1 MSELRPR
8 VGAHYPRSAGEFRSW
23 FGTDADCL
31 DYLDWLRWPDGFVCP
46 ECGRPHRRAIP
57 QVWTG
62 HGRADLGERSDLRR
76 SGQLNSP
83 NLVYQKSDSRGTVR
97 TVEPIDRRE
106 WLSSNAHLWSQMF
119 TLLTSCPSSTS
130 EDTSGV
136 RLVLRTPRPRRAR
149 GHDAITSIRAGNIP
163 RTAPR
168 SAAEEKG

>member
-1 MSELRPR
+1 MGLSIAKLSVALSPHYLSHDREAVSVLESPDVHRWVR
-8 VGAHYPRSAGEFRSW
+8 VRRASDPS
-23 FGTDADCL
+23 
-31 DYLDWLRWPDGFVCP
+31 
-46 ECGRPHRRAIP
+46 RPHRRVLP

-62 HGRADLGERSDLRR
+62 HGGADLGERSDLRR

-168 SAAEEKG
+168 SAAGEKG